1 MIAGAVNAIYPV
13 RYKMKPIPKKRGRPR
28 AFATD
33 VVLDRATD
41 TFLHFGYAGSS
52 LEALTSAMGLNK
64 PSLYAAFGDKH
75 SLFARVLRERTE
87 ALGQRYRAAFE
98 RGATLEESLAAMLE
112 EAVEA
117 NLGDKPQG
125 CLLVGVS
132 TAEALADA
140 DVAKYA
146 RDFFALS
153 DRVLAKWIDAKYAPA
168 GAISAKTISQIING
182 VIHDMTLRAR
192 VGESAAK
199 LRDYAR
205 STAHALARAATATP

>member
-1 MIAGAVNAIYPV
+1 
-13 RYKMKPIPKKRGRPR
+13 MKPAPKKRGRPR

-41 TFLHFGYAGSS
+41 TFLQFGYAGAS

-75 SLFARVLRERTE
+75 SLFTRVLRERTE

-98 RGATLEESLAAMLE
+98 RGETLEASLTAMLE

-117 NLGDKPQG
+117 NFGDKPQG

-146 RDFFALS
+146 REFFGLS

-168 GAISAKTISQIING
+168 GVSAKTLSQIING
-182 VIHDMTLRAR
+182 TIHDMTLRAR

-199 LRDYAR
+199 LREYAR
-205 STAHALARAATATP
+205 STAQALAKAAGAMP

>member
-1 MIAGAVNAIYPV
+1 
-13 RYKMKPIPKKRGRPR
+13 MKSAPKKRGRPR

-41 TFLHFGYAGSS
+41 TFLQFGYAGSS
-52 LEALTSAMGLNK
+52 LEALTNAMGLNK

-87 ALGQRYRAAFE
+87 ALGRRYGAAFE
-98 RGATLEESLAAMLE
+98 RGATLEASLTAMLE

-132 TAEALADA
+132 TAEALAGRGRC
-140 DVAKYA
+140 AKYA
-146 RDFFALS
+146 REFFGIADS
-153 DRVLAKWIDAKYAPA
+153 VLANWIDAKYAPA
-168 GAISAKTISQIING
+168 GPVSAKTLAQIING
-182 VIHDMTLRAR
+182 VIHDITLRAR

-205 STAHALARAATATP
+205 STARALARAATATP